1 MTGDGTTPAGTVSTD
16 TVVLIGGR
24 AQREFTVLHHL
35 GYRILHLDRRVPLHC
50 MPWADV
56 PVDVDVDDWDLVL
69 KVVHD
74 QLGGLAPAAVLTH
87 VEPRIPL
94 MAHLAGRL
102 LADRPGLSLEAAWN
116 CHDKWRTRNRLHE
129 AGIAVPG
136 FGLAGDADDAVRI
149 ARDIGLP
156 VVVKPRDGAGA
167 FGVRRCL
174 TPQEVHRAA
183 SAVLADPGSGTRTGI
198 LVEEYVDGP
207 EYAVQ
212 TLTQH
217 GRTRLLSI
225 FRQHMTEPPVF
236 VEIGYEHPSGL
247 GESDEA
253 ALGDLVASAL
263 GALGVTD
270 WISHTQVRRGPDGFR
285 VVEVNARRPGGRL
298 VEMTDAVCGVDMTK
312 AVSQLALG
320 IAVTADRPRATHAL
334 YSSVVFDEPGFV
346 TYRTGIDVSD
356 QARALPPIVEIEV
369 APGEPVLPA
378 DHPEGGVYGRIVVF
392 GHSATEVADGVG
404 AIRQALGLRVSRLEG
419 LAWQKE
425 SDSREFK
432 SCC

>member
-1 MTGDGTTPAGTVSTD
+1 MTGDGTIPDGTLPAG

-24 AQREFTVLHHL
+24 AQREFTLLHRL

-50 MPWADV
+50 MPWADM

-69 KVVHD
+69 DVVRDH
-74 QLGGLAPAAVLTH
+74 LGGSAPAAVLTH

-102 LADRPGLSLEAAWN
+102 LADRPGLSLQAAWN
-116 CHDKWRTRNRLHE
+116 CHDKWRSRTRLRE
-129 AGIAVPG
+129 AGIAVPA
-136 FGLAGDADDAVRI
+136 FGLAGDADEAVRI

-174 TPQEVHRAA
+174 SAQEVHRAA
-183 SAVLADPGSGTRTGI
+183 SAVLADPGPGTRAGV
-198 LVEEYVDGP
+198 LVEEYVEGP

-212 TLTQH
+212 TLTRD
-217 GRTRLLSI
+217 GRTRLLSV

-247 GESDEA
+247 DRDDEA
-253 ALGDLVASAL
+253 ALGDLVTSSLA
-263 GALGVTD
+263 ALGVTD
-270 WISHTQVRRGPDGFR
+270 WISHTQVRHGADGFR

-298 VEMTDAVCGVDMTK
+298 VEMTAAVCGVDMTR
-312 AVSQLALG
+312 AVSQIALG
-320 IAVTADRPRATHAL
+320 LEVTADRPSATHAL

-346 TYRTGIDVSD
+346 TYHTGIDVSD
-356 QARALPPIVEIEV
+356 HALPPIVEIEV

-378 DHPEGGVYGRIVVF
+378 DHPEGGVYGRIVAF
-392 GHSATEVADGVG
+392 GHSAGEVADGVG
-404 AIRQALGLRVSRLEG
+404 RIRKALGLRVSRLEG
-419 LAWQKE
+419 LAWQEE

>member
-1 MTGDGTTPAGTVSTD
+1 MTGDGTILAG

-24 AQREFTVLHHL
+24 AQREFTVLHQL

-56 PVDVDVDDWDLVL
+56 PVDVDVDDWELVF
-69 KVVHD
+69 KVVRD
-74 QLGGLAPAAVLTH
+74 QLDGVAPAAVLTH

-102 LADRPGLSLEAAWN
+102 LADPRGLSLEAAWN
-116 CHDKWRTRNRLHE
+116 CHDKWRTRNRLRE
-129 AGIAVPG
+129 AGIAVPA
-136 FGLAGDADDAVRI
+136 FGLADDADDAARI
-149 ARDIGLP
+149 AADIGLP

-167 FGVRRCL
+167 FGVRHCL
-174 TPQEVHRAA
+174 TPQEVRQAA
-183 SAVLADPGSGTRTGI
+183 SAVLAEAGSGTQPGV

-217 GRTRLLSI
+217 GRTRLLSV

-236 VEIGYEHPSGL
+236 VETGYEHPSGL
-247 GESDEA
+247 GTGDEA

-263 GALGVTD
+263 ATLGVSD
-270 WISHTQVRRGPDGFR
+270 WVSHTQVRRGPDGFR
-285 VVEVNARRPGGRL
+285 IVEVNARRPGGRL
-298 VEMTDAVCGVDMTK
+298 VEMTAAVSGVDMTR

-320 IAVTADRPRATHAL
+320 LAVSAERPQATHAL

-346 TYRTGIDVSD
+346 TYHTGIDVSD
-356 QARALPPIVEIEV
+356 LVQATAPIVEIEV

-392 GHSATEVADGVG
+392 GHAAADVADGVRR
-404 AIRQALGLRVSRLEG
+404 IRQALGLRVNRLDG
-419 LAWQKE
+419 LACQE